1 MAKLS
6 ISSKIYILM
15 YPTFQPYS
23 SVYVA
28 HRKAFKGGGYLF
40 RNMTGFADRKSK
52 SSPTHPYFSHDT
64 LNVEKFA
71 STNFRENK
79 ISRGRPL
86 HDRCLQILTNIFLS
100 HGTDKFLMIIRKFD
114 AFDFLPSPP
123 FLFAYPSYCTMV
135 SYKKACKHF
144 TCYYVVTIKHT
155 CNRTCAVI
163 PYLRICVSGF
173 L

>member
-1 MAKLS
+1 
-6 ISSKIYILM
+6 
-15 YPTFQPYS
+15 
-23 SVYVA
+23 
-28 HRKAFKGGGYLF
+28 
-40 RNMTGFADRKSK
+40 MTGFADRKSK

-79 ISRGRPL
+79 ISRGWPL

-114 AFDFLPSPP
+114 AFDLLPSPP

-163 PYLRICVSGF
+163 PLFAYLRIWVSLGEYSCELSTPPYTMCRILIAVCVPLLKTIGVF
-173 L
+173 KVWNELD